1 MTQVA
6 YLVDANPNQL
16 YLVTAQTLFQKM
28 DWFEMSNMQIFST
41 KISAEL
47 ETSLTPTKLDTRDQA
62 PLPCTHI
69 QTVLAALFQV
79 NMVWK

>member
-1 MTQVA
+1 
-6 YLVDANPNQL
+6 
-16 YLVTAQTLFQKM
+16 
-28 DWFEMSNMQIFST
+28 MSNMQIFST